1 MKPFSALHHL
11 AGQLSLA
18 LSPTAKM
25 ALFQTAINTSSCH
38 RHGVDVFAYLHDIL
52 PRLAHDP
59 QPALE
64 LLRAWL
70 PDRWK
75 PSPPAETNSS

>member
-25 ALFQTAINTSSCH
+25 ALFQTAINT
-38 RHGVDVFAYLHDIL
+38 
-52 PRLAHDP
+52 LAV
-59 QPALE
+59 
-64 LLRAWL
+64 
-70 PDRWK
+70 
-75 PSPPAETNSS
+75 